1 MILIY
6 SEENSARLK
15 YTLKLIF
22 HDILK
27 TDYTQTNDAEGFIK
41 SRGPKINYSMRHF
54 ENAIHIIPAKLL
66 FEQGIVR
73 QQIELTSWE
82 GLPVFYQTDASAD
95 FPFDPLA
102 MSFFMVS
109 RYEEYGFSE
118 NLDKHGRF
126 QAEESVAYKNQF
138 LLQPLV
144 NQLAIKIKEL
154 ILMRYSTVEFRPS
167 TYSYFPTIDVDM
179 AFSYL
184 GKGVMRNIG
193 GFLKSLIHFQFSAAI
208 ERIKV
213 LTGLMPDP
221 FNNFNMI
228 VDQLKTHEYE
238 PCFFLNLGNYGK
250 FDKNIPFENL
260 RFFRLLQSL
269 NEKAQL
275 CIHPSYASNYNH
287 ELLKEEIAKLEHIKG
302 SDVIKSRQHFL
313 ILNLPE
319 TYRNLIQLG
328 IVEDY
333 SMGYAS
339 QAGFRAGIC
348 TPFRFYDLLA
358 EEETLLQIYP
368 FAFMDGSLTDYMKLD
383 YEEMINLILQI
394 SNTVKQVE
402 GNLIGIWHNSA
413 IAEHKDIHK
422 LFIKSLSILK

>member
-1 MILIY
+1 M
-6 SEENSARLK
+6 
-15 YTLKLIF
+15 
-22 HDILK
+22 
-27 TDYTQTNDAEGFIK
+27 
-41 SRGPKINYSMRHF
+41 
-54 ENAIHIIPAKLL
+54 
-66 FEQGIVR
+66 
-73 QQIELTSWE
+73 
-82 GLPVFYQTDASAD
+82 
-95 FPFDPLA
+95 
-102 MSFFMVS
+102 
-109 RYEEYGFSE
+109 
-118 NLDKHGRF
+118 
-126 QAEESVAYKNQF
+126 
-138 LLQPLV
+138 
-144 NQLAIKIKEL
+144 
-154 ILMRYSTVEFRPS
+154 
-167 TYSYFPTIDVDM
+167 
-179 AFSYL
+179 
-184 GKGVMRNIG
+184 
-193 GFLKSLIHFQFSAAI
+193 
-208 ERIKV
+208 
-213 LTGLMPDP
+213 
-221 FNNFNMI
+221 
-228 VDQLKTHEYE
+228 
-238 PCFFLNLGNYGK
+238 
-250 FDKNIPFENL
+250 
-260 RFFRLLQSL
+260 LQSL